1 MSKKYSIQM
10 KDDQVVYVEVDG
22 THYASPDL
30 IPDETDRDRILDL
43 VSKSY
48 DKNFDEEF
56 EADFRELERQSAGAP
71 KIIISVFLAVGVL
84 MLLIAMASTVS
95 TIRAIS
101 QEESAPG
108 QVVDM
113 TVRASADN
121 ETGILQEYYYPV
133 VEFNLPDGTFKRLQL
148 SEGSWPLEY
157 EIGQSVTILYNP
169 EHPLDARIKS
179 LSSTMLKW
187 IFPAITGIVGVVFLS
202 LTLIV
207 RRFLNSDSPE

>member
-1 MSKKYSIQM
+1 M

-148 SEGSWPLEY
+148 SEGSWPPEY